1 MDADGGRGGLGG
13 GAPDVFHELQTGK
26 YLVGVGEKLV
36 EQAKFLLGQ
45 DLLPAV
51 GGDGEGVV
59 VQGGFSDDQLVLGDD
74 LCPAEKGFDP
84 KREFLGIEGL
94 RDVIVHTGEEAF
106 FNIGGLFSGG
116 KHEDGEVIFA
126 VPKEFGEGEP
136 IHAGKGCLQHHEVDA
151 AFFQGMERLPGGTGG
166 KSPVAGI
173 REEERERPL

>member
-45 DLLPAV
+45 NLLPAV

-106 FNIGGLFSGG
+106 FNIGGLLSGG

-126 VPKEFGEGEP
+126 VPKEFGEGES
-136 IHAGKGCLQHHEVDA
+136 IHARKGCLQHHEVDA
-151 AFFQGMERLPGGTGG
+151 AFFQSMERLPGGTGG